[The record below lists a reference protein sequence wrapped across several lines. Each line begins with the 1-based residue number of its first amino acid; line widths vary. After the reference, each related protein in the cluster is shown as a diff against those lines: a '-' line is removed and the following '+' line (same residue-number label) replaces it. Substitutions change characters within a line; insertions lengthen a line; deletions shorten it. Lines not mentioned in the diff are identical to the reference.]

1 MHKNSHLFFTRY
13 VQSIASAMGELSV
26 VQCRIK
32 PAAAMAIF
40 VFTCMNPIVIKAQ
53 EIINIYSGSIPG
65 SIANNK
71 TETKDGGLFR
81 NVTNPTLEA
90 YLPEKEIASGTAVII
105 CPGGSYAVLVYDGE
119 GVTMA
124 KAFQQKGIAA
134 FVLKYR
140 LPDNAL
146 MQDKSVGP
154 LQDAQQAIKLV
165 RERAAEWGIDPG
177 KIGIMGF
184 SAGGH
189 LASTVATHF
198 DKPQIKD
205 SKNTSVRPDFQ
216 ILVYPVISMQDAL
229 THPDSRKNLLGA
241 NSTNETRNL
250 FSNELQV
257 TKQSPPAYITHAS
270 DDKLVDVRNSIRYYE
285 ALQENGIPVEMHL
298 YQKGGHGFIFRQ
310 KDWVD
315 PLFLWLKNNNWIK
328 PKPMS
333 N

>member
-1 MHKNSHLFFTRY
+1 MYKTSHLFFTRY
-13 VQSIASAMGELSV
+13 MQSIASEAGQLLPA
-26 VQCRIK
+26 QHRLK
-32 PAAAMAIF
+32 FAAAIVAIAF
-40 VFTCMNPIVIKAQ
+40 IYINPIVTKAQ
-53 EIINIYSGSIPG
+53 EIINIYPGAIPG
-65 SIANNK
+65 SITSNK
-71 TETKDGGLFR
+71 TETKDAGLFR
-81 NVTNPTLEA
+81 NVTNPTLEV
-90 YLPEKEIASGTAVII
+90 YLPEKEIASGAAVII

-119 GVTMA
+119 GVSMA

-198 DKPQIKD
+198 DKPQIENT
-205 SKNTSVRPDFQ
+205 KNTSIRPDFQ

-241 NSTNETRNL
+241 NSTSEARNL

-285 ALQENGIPVEMHL
+285 AMQENGIPVEMHL

-328 PKPMS
+328 PKPIS

>member
-1 MHKNSHLFFTRY
+1 MYKNSHLFFTCY
-13 VQSIASAMGELSV
+13 MQSIASVWGKLST
-26 VQCRIK
+26 VQYRLK
-32 PAAAMAIF
+32 TAVAIVMIAF
-40 VFTCMNPIVIKAQ
+40 IWINPMVTKAQ
-53 EIINIYSGSIPG
+53 EIINIYSGVIPG
-65 SIANNK
+65 SITSNK
-71 TETKDGGLFR
+71 TETKDAGLFR
-81 NVTNPTLEA
+81 NVTNPTLEV

-119 GVTMA
+119 GVSMA

-165 RERAAEWGIDPG
+165 RERATAWGIDPG

-189 LASTVATHF
+189 LASTLATHF
-198 DKPQIKD
+198 DKPQIE
-205 SKNTSVRPDFQ
+205 NTTNISVRPDFQ

-241 NSTNETRNL
+241 NSTNEAQNL

-285 ALQENGIPVEMHL
+285 ALQEKGIPVEMHL
-298 YQKGGHGFIFRQ
+298 YQKGGHGFIFKQ
-310 KDWVD
+310 KDWID

>member
-1 MHKNSHLFFTRY
+1 MHKNTPLFFTRY
-13 VQSIASAMGELSV
+13 LQSIANAKGKLFA
-26 VQCRIK
+26 VQNRLK
-32 PAAAMAIF
+32 PAATRLMIAFMCI
-40 VFTCMNPIVIKAQ
+40 NPIVTKAQ
-53 EIINIYSGSIPG
+53 EIINIYPAAIPG
-65 SIANNK
+65 SITSNK
-71 TETKDGGLFR
+71 TETKEGGLFR

-119 GVTMA
+119 GVSMA

-165 RERAAEWGIDPG
+165 REGAAVWGIDPG

-198 DKPQIKD
+198 DKPQIENTT
-205 SKNTSVRPDFQ
+205 STSVRPDFQ

-241 NSTNETRNL
+241 NSTNEARNL

-285 ALQENGIPVEMHL
+285 ALQEKGIPVEMHL
-298 YQKGGHGFIFRQ
+298 YQKGGHGFIFKQ

-333 N
+333 D